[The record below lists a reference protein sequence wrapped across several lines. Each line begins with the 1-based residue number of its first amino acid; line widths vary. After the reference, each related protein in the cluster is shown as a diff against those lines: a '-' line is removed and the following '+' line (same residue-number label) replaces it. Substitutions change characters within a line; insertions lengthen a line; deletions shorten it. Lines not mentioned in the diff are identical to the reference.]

1 MSRLKKKYNEEIT
14 KALLSKFSYK
24 NTMCIPRL
32 EKIVISMGLAEA
44 VKDKNIIP
52 DCINE
57 LSLISGQKPVV
68 TKAKKSISNFK
79 LREGQALGLKVTLR
93 SKRMYDFLDRF
104 SNIVCP
110 RISDFRGFKKKG
122 DGRGSYSLGL
132 KEQQIFPE
140 LNLDDVKR
148 DQGMNITFVTSAKT
162 EQECIELLT
171 LMGLPFTR

>member
-1 MSRLKKKYNEEIT
+1 MSRLKKKYKEEIT
-14 KALLSKFSYK
+14 KSLVSKFLYK
-24 NTMCIPRL
+24 NTMCIPSL

-52 DCINE
+52 DCVKE
-57 LSLISGQKPVV
+57 LSLISGQKPIL
-68 TKAKKSISNFK
+68 TKAKQSISNFK
-79 LREGQALGLKVTLR
+79 LRQGQILGLKVTLR
-93 SKRMYDFLDRF
+93 GKRMYDFFDRF

-148 DQGMNITFVTSAKT
+148 EQGMNITFVTSANT
-162 EQECIELLT
+162 DEECLELLT
-171 LMGLPFTR
+171 LMGLPFKR

>member
-148 DQGMNITFVTSAKT
+148 DQGMNITFVTTAKS